1 MYAVM
6 DSSSLIFSFRVP
18 TIYVLILKRYEK
30 ILIPKAVFDETVIAG
45 KLLAKPE
52 VQSIENEIAKG
63 KITVNKAGKAIPSE
77 TLGLGERQAIALAA
91 ANNLPLFCDDHKA
104 HIAASVLE
112 VKAIPLTAFLLWAYR
127 NRKISQKEAFACL
140 DLLITEGYRLKLD
153 VYLLLRKE
161 IEKAASKN

>member
-1 MYAVM
+1 
-6 DSSSLIFSFRVP
+6 
-18 TIYVLILKRYEK
+18 
-30 ILIPKAVFDETVIAG
+30 
-45 KLLAKPE
+45 
-52 VQSIENEIAKG
+52 
-63 KITVNKAGKAIPSE
+63 
-77 TLGLGERQAIALAA
+77 LGERQAIALAA